1 MRTLTRKETAVTAQD
16 THRSAN
22 IKGCNEETIYDFDH
36 YYDCRP
42 YQNDRY
48 TFTVRL
54 TGESETHE
62 AMHALMPVFHLL
74 PHMRGDDALW
84 HMEEMVHALLH
95 GDTETAVR
103 LGYRLGLRIH
113 RA

>member
-1 MRTLTRKETAVTAQD
+1 MTTTLPDGYRTAHIQ
-16 THRSAN
+16 
-22 IKGCNEETIYDFDH
+22 GCNEATIYDFDH
-36 YYDCRP
+36 YYDCKP
-42 YQNDRY
+42 FQHDKYV
-48 TFTVRL
+48 FTVRR
-54 TGESETHE
+54 TGESTEQE

-95 GDTETAVR
+95 GDTQTAAR
-103 LGYRLGLRIH
+103 LARRLGLRLH